1 MGRRVQRGFTL
12 LEVMIAVAIFSLLAM
27 GTYRMLSTVL
37 KTDEVTRQHER
48 DLRELSRAFASL
60 DRDINQTLNRSVR
73 DAYGDERATFIG
85 ELGASD
91 GNAALEFSRNGWRN
105 PLGGAR
111 AQVQR
116 VRWRLAGEKLERL
129 YWNVLDQA
137 VDSQPRVQK
146 VLEGVQAVHLRFMD
160 DKGEW
165 QEQWPSSQSDLSAAE
180 AKKTMPLA
188 VEIKLEHRHYGELT
202 RLYRL
207 PEPGMKEEASD
218 SAANPDK
225 GEGDDKKSD
234 DKAAEGSSSAS
245 ANSGSN
251 SSSSSSS
258 GSSASDS
265 GATL

>member
-1 MGRRVQRGFTL
+1 MCRQRGFTL

-37 KTDEVTRQHER
+37 KTDEATRQHER

-73 DAYGDERATFIG
+73 DAYGDERATLLG
-85 ELGASD
+85 ELGTSD

-116 VRWRLAGEKLERL
+116 VRWRLAGETLERL

-146 VLEGVQAVHLRFMD
+146 VLTGVQSMNLRFLD
-160 DKGEW
+160 DQGQW
-165 QEQWPSSQSDLSAAE
+165 QEQWPPSQGNFSAE
-180 AKKTMPLA
+180 DAKKRMPLA
-188 VEIKLEHRHYGELT
+188 LEVKIEHRHYGELS

-207 PEPGMKEEASD
+207 PEPAMAEEEINAQQPDGEQPGEKEQGDTAPVEKPT
-218 SAANPDK
+218 N
-225 GEGDDKKSD
+225 GE
-234 DKAAEGSSSAS
+234 SAS
-245 ANSGSN
+245 G
-251 SSSSSSS
+251 
-258 GSSASDS
+258 DS
-265 GATL
+265 GAPL

>member
-1 MGRRVQRGFTL
+1 MCRQRGFTL
-12 LEVMIAVAIFSLLAM
+12 LEVMIAVAIFSLLAV

-37 KTDEVTRQHER
+37 KTDEATRQHER

-60 DRDINQTLNRSVR
+60 DRDINQTLNRSIR
-73 DAYGDERATFIG
+73 DAYGDERATLLG

-116 VRWRLAGEKLERL
+116 VRWRLAGETLERL

-146 VLEGVQAVHLRFMD
+146 VLAGVQSMNLRFLD
-160 DKGEW
+160 DQGQW
-165 QEQWPSSQSDLSAAE
+165 QEQWPPSQSNLNAQD
-180 AKKTMPLA
+180 AKKRMPLA
-188 VEIKLEHRHYGELT
+188 LEVKIEHRHYGELS

-207 PEPGMKEEASD
+207 PEPAMAEEERDAQPPAGEQPGEKEQGGTAPAEKPTD
-218 SAANPDK
+218 
-225 GEGDDKKSD
+225 GENAIGD
-234 DKAAEGSSSAS
+234 
-245 ANSGSN
+245 N
-251 SSSSSSS
+251 
-258 GSSASDS
+258 
-265 GATL
+265 GAPQ

>member
-1 MGRRVQRGFTL
+1 MRPLLRNSQGFTL

-73 DAYGDERATFIG
+73 DAYGDERATLLG

-146 VLEGVQAVHLRFMD
+146 VLDGVQSLELRFLD
-160 DKGEW
+160 DKGQW
-165 QEQWPSSQSDLSAAE
+165 QEQWPPTSGDLSPAE
-180 AKKTMPLA
+180 AKKRMPLA
-188 VEIKLEHRHYGELT
+188 VEVKLEHRHYGKLS

-207 PEPGMKEEASD
+207 PEPAMEAEASENG
-218 SAANPDK
+218 ANPDGK
-225 GEGDDKKSD
+225 NSGEKDGS
-234 DKAAEGSSSAS
+234 DKAAGEK
-245 ANSGSN
+245 SGD
-251 SSSSSSS
+251 
-258 GSSASDS
+258 GKAPASDT

>member
-1 MGRRVQRGFTL
+1 MCRQRGFTL

-73 DAYGDERATFIG
+73 DAYGDERATLLG

-116 VRWRLAGEKLERL
+116 VRWRLAGETLERL

-146 VLEGVQAVHLRFMD
+146 VLSGVQSMNLRFLD
-160 DKGEW
+160 DQGQW
-165 QEQWPSSQSDLSAAE
+165 QEQWPPSQSNLNAQD
-180 AKKTMPLA
+180 AKKRMPLA
-188 VEIKLEHRHYGELT
+188 LEVKIEHRHYGELS

-207 PEPGMKEEASD
+207 PEPAMAEEESNAQPPDGEQPGVKEQGGTVPSEKPTD
-218 SAANPDK
+218 DESAIGGN
-225 GEGDDKKSD
+225 
-234 DKAAEGSSSAS
+234 
-245 ANSGSN
+245 
-251 SSSSSSS
+251 
-258 GSSASDS
+258 
-265 GATL
+265 GATQ

>member
-1 MGRRVQRGFTL
+1 MRPLLRKSQGFTL

-73 DAYGDERATFIG
+73 DAYGDERATLLG

-146 VLEGVQAVHLRFMD
+146 VLDGVQSLELRFLD
-160 DKGEW
+160 DKGQW
-165 QEQWPSSQSDLSAAE
+165 QEQWPPASGDRSPAE
-180 AKKTMPLA
+180 AEKRMPL
-188 VEIKLEHRHYGELT
+188 LC
-202 RLYRL
+202 
-207 PEPGMKEEASD
+207 ASRN
-218 SAANPDK
+218 SPMWK
-225 GEGDDKKSD
+225 IRSR
-234 DKAAEGSSSAS
+234 SSSKAIH
-245 ANSGSN
+245 
-251 SSSSSSS
+251 
-258 GSSASDS
+258 
-265 GATL
+265 

>member
-1 MGRRVQRGFTL
+1 MGRSVDNWPVDKCAQRGFTL

-37 KTDEVTRQHER
+37 TTDEVTRQHER

-73 DAYGDERATFIG
+73 DAYGDERATLLG

-129 YWNVLDQA
+129 YWTVLDQA

-146 VLEGVQAVHLRFMD
+146 VLDGVQSLELRFLD
-160 DKGEW
+160 DKGQW
-165 QEQWPSSQSDLSAAE
+165 QEQWPPTQGDLSADK
-180 AKKTMPLA
+180 AKKRMPLA
-188 VEIKLEHRHYGELT
+188 VEVKLEHKHYGKLS

-207 PEPGMKEEASD
+207 PEPAMEEEASENGE
-218 SAANPDK
+218 NPDNGGGDK
-225 GEGDDKKSD
+225 DSGEKAGGDKSAD
-234 DKAAEGSSSAS
+234 GK
-245 ANSGSN
+245 
-251 SSSSSSS
+251 SS
-258 GSSASDS
+258 GTSSTEST
-265 GATL
+265 TL

>member
-1 MGRRVQRGFTL
+1 MKHAAQRGFTL

-60 DRDINQTLNRSVR
+60 DRDITQTLNRSVR
-73 DAYGDERATFIG
+73 DAYGDERATLIG

-91 GNAALEFSRNGWRN
+91 GDAALEFSRNGWRN
-105 PLGGAR
+105 PLGGTR
-111 AQVQR
+111 SQVQR
-116 VRWRLAGEKLERL
+116 VRWRLAGGNLQRL

-137 VDSQPRVQK
+137 VDSQPRIQK
-146 VLEGVQAVHLRFMD
+146 VLTGVQAMHLRFMD

-165 QEQWPSSQSDLSAAE
+165 QEQWPSSQNNVSADE
-180 AKKTMPLA
+180 AKKLMPLA
-188 VEIKLEHRHYGELT
+188 VEVKLEHRHYGELT

-218 SAANPDK
+218 APANPD
-225 GEGDDKKSD
+225 GGGAGDKKTDENTDGKTPVSSPE
-234 DKAAEGSSSAS
+234 KGSESEAA
-245 ANSGSN
+245 
-251 SSSSSSS
+251 
-258 GSSASDS
+258 
-265 GATL
+265 L

>member
-1 MGRRVQRGFTL
+1 MCRQRGFTL

-48 DLRELSRAFASL
+48 DLRELSRAFSSL

-73 DAYGDERATFIG
+73 DAYGDERATLLG

-116 VRWRLAGEKLERL
+116 VRWRLAGETLERL

-146 VLEGVQAVHLRFMD
+146 VLAGVQSMNLRFLD
-160 DKGEW
+160 DQGQW
-165 QEQWPSSQSDLSAAE
+165 QEQWPPSQSNLNAQD
-180 AKKTMPLA
+180 AKKRVPLA
-188 VEIKLEHRHYGELT
+188 LEVKIEHRHYGELS

-207 PEPGMKEEASD
+207 PEPAMAEEESNAQPSNGEQPGEKEQGGTLPAEKPTD
-218 SAANPDK
+218 DESAI
-225 GEGDDKKSD
+225 GGY
-234 DKAAEGSSSAS
+234 
-245 ANSGSN
+245 
-251 SSSSSSS
+251 
-258 GSSASDS
+258 
-265 GATL
+265 GATQ